1 MKMMTI
7 KEKMVYFCQQ
17 KNITITQMA
26 QDIKASA
33 TNFSTSNLN
42 STPGGDIILR
52 FLQEYPEVSAE
63 WLLRNDGDML
73 KSKHLNVSTTNTGN
87 NSTVIGVNAG
97 AINTNSSIK
106 ETHDETTPE
115 PKYSNDEMLKA
126 KDIII
131 QAKDEIIKS
140 KQETID
146 VQNKLIIALQNK

>member
-1 MKMMTI
+1 MMTI

-17 KNITITQMA
+17 KSITITQMA

-63 WLLRNDGDML
+63 WLLRDDGDML
-73 KSKHLNVSTTNTGN
+73 KNKHLSVSATNTGN

-97 AINTNSSIK
+97 AINTNNSMRDSRVESSQK
-106 ETHDETTPE
+106 SSLHNTEEA
-115 PKYSNDEMLKA
+115 LKA
-126 KDIII
+126 KDLII

-146 VQNKLIIALQNK
+146 VQHQLIIALQSK